1 MNTLTTETE
10 TQETQAPATLDPAAQ
25 LALSQTK
32 IDALRQAITDA
43 ALNNEDVTAN
53 AIALAGAMGAHTALM
68 KTANEGALQAE
79 TATLGAAILA
89 AVHSSKL
96 AELSGEA
103 VSSIYWTITPGEGD
117 NGPVMTCSINVKA
130 RAVSAPRKPGS
141 GGNTGGRVKLG
152 TYSVDGGEAMSAKD
166 FITAHATE
174 ETRGNSLFSTGKWV
188 TKPSFL
194 AEAVKGLEAA
204 GRTVVHTPAE

>member
-1 MNTLTTETE
+1 MTTETE
-10 TQETQAPATLDPAAQ
+10 NQAPATLDPAAQ

-68 KTANEGALQAE
+68 KTANEGALQTE

-89 AVHSSKL
+89 AVHGSKL

-141 GGNTGGRVKLG
+141 GGRVKLG